1 MIISN
6 PMEKVKVLF
15 VCLGNICRSPMAE
28 GLLLAKIE
36 AQGINDLF
44 VVDSAGTADY
54 HVGALPDERMRN
66 TAREN
71 GIELIS
77 RARQIKIDDLYYYDH
92 ILAMDGSNQRNI
104 YALTNDDFTAKIE
117 LMRIYD
123 PENPRSDVPD
133 PYYGGREG
141 FNEVFNI
148 LDKSVSSFL
157 KKIREIKN
165 I

>member
-1 MIISN
+1 M
-6 PMEKVKVLF
+6 LF

-28 GLLLAKIE
+28 GLLLAKIGAE
-36 AQGINDLF
+36 GINDRF
-44 VVDSAGTADY
+44 EVDSAGTADY

-104 YALTNDDFTAKIE
+104 YALTNDEFPAKIE
-117 LMRIYD
+117 LMRTYD
-123 PENPRSDVPD
+123 PENPGSDVPD
-133 PYYGGREG
+133 PYYGGRKG
-141 FNEVFNI
+141 FNQVFNI
-148 LDKSVSSFL
+148 IDKSVSSFFT
-157 KKIREIKN
+157 KIREIKN

>member
-1 MIISN
+1 M
-6 PMEKVKVLF
+6 LF

>member
-1 MIISN
+1 
-6 PMEKVKVLF
+6 MEKVKVLF